1 MTTTSILKTG
11 RASGALLSVAVGL
24 WAFQARCQSNL
35 VKNGGFEN
43 GLIGWGWTYNVALF
57 SFSDPEGGDNYVG
70 VYGTLYQD
78 LNTTP
83 GQQYDVRF
91 AMAGNFNLPQ
101 TAELDVQ
108 WGSLTWNP
116 AGHSIYNLGW
126 VWGDFDVTA
135 TSLTT
140 RLTFKNPN
148 VGTQNIPLLD
158 AVQVVAVPEP
168 SSLWL
173 ISVGILGALLAAVIR
188 NQGIASNRLPSP
200 GWRTR

>member
-1 MTTTSILKTG
+1 MSGILGAPCLSRAVGRTSPNGVTTESMTTTSILKTG

-91 AMAGNFNLPQ
+91 AMA
-101 TAELDVQ
+101 
-108 WGSLTWNP
+108 
-116 AGHSIYNLGW
+116 
-126 VWGDFDVTA
+126 
-135 TSLTT
+135 
-140 RLTFKNPN
+140 
-148 VGTQNIPLLD
+148 
-158 AVQVVAVPEP
+158 
-168 SSLWL
+168 
-173 ISVGILGALLAAVIR
+173 
-188 NQGIASNRLPSP
+188 
-200 GWRTR
+200 